1 MPRKNIVLIGFM
13 GSGKSMVA
21 KRLAKILKRDM
32 VSLDGL
38 VEAKEGRS
46 VKQIFEESGEAYFRN
61 REKEAVREA
70 AGKEFLVIDC
80 GGGVVLDP
88 QNIVKLKANGI
99 LIYLSAT
106 PETIR
111 ERVKNKKGRPLLN
124 VKDPQKRIDELLKER
139 TPLYAQADYTVVTD
153 KKTVKQVGEEII
165 HLLTVGASLP

>member
-1 MPRKNIVLIGFM
+1 MSRKNIVLIGFM
-13 GSGKSMVA
+13 GSGKSLVA
-21 KRLAKILKRDM
+21 RKLAKILNRDM
-32 VSLDGL
+32 VSLDDL
-38 VEAKEGRS
+38 VETREGRS

-61 REKEAVREA
+61 REKKAVREV

-106 PETIR
+106 PETIH
-111 ERVKNKKGRPLLN
+111 ERVKNKKSRPLLN

-139 TPLYAQADYTVVTD
+139 NPLYAQADFTVVTD
-153 KKTVKQVGEEII
+153 NKTVSETCKEII
-165 HLLTVGASLP
+165 HRLGHD